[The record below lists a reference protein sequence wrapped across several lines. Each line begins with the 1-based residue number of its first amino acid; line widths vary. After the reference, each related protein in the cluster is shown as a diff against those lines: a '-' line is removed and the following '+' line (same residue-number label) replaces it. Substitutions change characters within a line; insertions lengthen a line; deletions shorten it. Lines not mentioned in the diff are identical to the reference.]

1 MKKLTTTFIMGLLLS
16 FNQAYAQD
24 FNKKFGELFSKGD
37 TIGQLQLLQ
46 KWEKAKNDDP
56 ELYVAYFNYYV
67 NKSKKELITLGNT
80 PKGEIVFQIMDKDS
94 TVKEPVGYIYDE
106 TYYDKEFLGKGLTF
120 IDKGIERYPS
130 RLDMRFGKVYV
141 FGLIKDYAKFT
152 DEIIKTIDY
161 SAKIDNKWVW
171 TENTPVEDPEKFLL
185 STVQKYVLQIY
196 NTEDDTLLDNMKAI
210 AEAVLKQNPNHVE
223 SLSNLSIVYML
234 KKEYDK
240 ALEALLKAE
249 KIDGK
254 DYIVLSNIAQAY
266 KLKGKC
272 QKAIK
277 YYEKVL
283 KYGDD
288 QSKEYAK
295 QQIELLKKMEK

>member
-1 MKKLTTTFIMGLLLS
+1 MKKLATTLFLGLVFS
-16 FNQAYAQD
+16 FNQAFGQD
-24 FNKKFGELFSKGD
+24 FNKKFDELFSKGD
-37 TIGQLQLLQ
+37 TIGQLQLLE
-46 KWEKAKNDDP
+46 KWEKAKSDDP

-80 PKGEIVFQIMDKDS
+80 PKGEHVLQIMDKDS
-94 TVKEPVGYIYDE
+94 TVKEPVGYIYGDA
-106 TYYDKEFLGKGLTF
+106 YYDKALLDKGLTF
-120 IDKGIERYPS
+120 IDKGIEKYPS

-171 TENTPVEDPEKFLL
+171 TESTPVDDPEKFLL
-185 STVQKYVLQIY
+185 NTVQEYVLQLY
-196 NTEDDTLLDNMKAI
+196 NTEDDALLDNMKAI

-223 SLSNLSIVYML
+223 SLSNISIVYML
-234 KKEYDK
+234 KKEYGK
-240 ALEALLKAE
+240 ALEPLLKAE

-266 KLKGKC
+266 KLKGEC
-272 QKAIK
+272 QKAIE

-295 QQIELLKKMEK
+295 QQIELLKEKQK